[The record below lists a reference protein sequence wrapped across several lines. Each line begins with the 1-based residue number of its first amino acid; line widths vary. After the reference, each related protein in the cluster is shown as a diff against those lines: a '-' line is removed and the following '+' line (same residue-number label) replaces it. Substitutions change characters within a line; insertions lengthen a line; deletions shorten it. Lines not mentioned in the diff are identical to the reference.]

1 MWIVFGVRGVL
12 LLSLEGPLW
21 ALAGGMSR
29 AEMGALEPEF
39 LGLPDLQLESSWPPV
54 QLCGGGGSFW
64 GGLSISLSVC
74 ESLPYL
80 GVPVTPAFQV
90 GPASP
95 SPPNW
100 ILTQHRLVLGP
111 ALGTGLG
118 RSHRCPAGSA

>member
-1 MWIVFGVRGVL
+1 MRGVL
-12 LLSLEGPLW
+12 LLSLEGPPW

-29 AEMGALEPEF
+29 AEMGVLEPEF
-39 LGLPDLQLESSWPPV
+39 PGLPDLQLEGSWPPV
-54 QLCGGGGSFW
+54 QLW
-64 GGLSISLSVC
+64 GGVGVPVYLSVC
-74 ESLPYL
+74 ESRPYL

-95 SPPNW
+95 GPPNW

-111 ALGTGLG
+111 ALQTGLG